1 MNSRKDNAGSCGQK
15 GMSNVCSTSLQ
26 ASAASVCGRLPI
38 PVVEKGVNMF
48 DDNPFAG
55 SFVHREKQPP
65 LSPLLSGIK
74 GVVKLHKKI
83 F

>member
-1 MNSRKDNAGSCGQK
+1 MNSWKDNARSCGQK
-15 GMSNVCSTSLQ
+15 GMSNVCRTSLQ

-48 DDNPFAG
+48 DDNPF
-55 SFVHREKQPP
+55 FRIEKQPP

-74 GVVKLHKKI
+74 GVVKVHKKI